1 MPAPAKRSRGRPRKR
16 ETKLSRWIDAA
27 GTTREAVATKLGV
40 HRTYLDMLCRG
51 ARKPSLQLA
60 VEIERL
66 TRGAIP
72 AAEWVKRQ
80 ADGD

>member
-27 GTTREAVATKLGV
+27 GTTREAFATKLGV
-40 HRTYLDMLCRG
+40 NRNYLDMLCRG
-51 ARKPSLQLA
+51 ARKPSLDLA
-60 VEIERL
+60 VEIERI

-72 AAEWVKRQ
+72 ASEWVKRQ
-80 ADGD
+80 SDGG